1 MALEVTVGPP
11 RLAISQGYGV
21 LITDPDGQIPWP
33 TDKGFYDSDTRIISS
48 WQIFAD
54 GTPWNLL
61 NSGDIAYYAMEIFM
75 ANAELNT
82 FMGKVPA
89 GTVSMT
95 VGRTIGGGIHE
106 DIDLV
111 NHNQFP
117 VQFNL
122 EIAIRSDFAD
132 LFEVKS
138 GQIVRRGLIT
148 TDWSPK
154 RASLK
159 TSYDNSSFQ
168 RQLIVRVV
176 EASCDPVY
184 ANGRISFLVELK
196 PGQSWHACLL
206 YDVTAGVGKAKT
218 THRAPTHCIGHH
230 NSGEPAD
237 RLADWHKTVM
247 TIETSNE
254 EFYRFYRQSLDD
266 MAALRLPI
274 GGASHAEFIPAA
286 GVPWFLAL
294 FGRDTLI
301 VSLQNAMVHH
311 DFARGALKILG
322 DLQARERD
330 DYRDAEPGKILHE
343 MRRGELAHFKLIPHT
358 PYYGTADAT
367 ILYLMVLHKAWRC
380 TGDLDLVKEFLPVAE
395 RCLTWIDKYGDRDG
409 DGFQEYQTRS
419 PAGMENMGWKDSGE
433 SMVYT
438 DGSLVK
444 GPKALC
450 ELQGYVYDALL
461 RMAFVYDAL
470 GKPRKAA
477 ALRAK
482 AKTLFDR
489 FNEKFWDEKAGF
501 YALCLDGE
509 KKKVM
514 SIASNQGQLLWS
526 GIVPQDRAEKLV
538 RRLMEPDMW
547 SGWGIR
553 TLSADHPAF
562 NPNSYQNGS
571 VWPHDNAFIALGF
584 RRYGFAAEANRIAR
598 DISGAAGYF
607 AFHQMPE
614 LFSGLQ
620 RAPMN
625 FPVQYLGAN
634 VPQAWAAGSA
644 FASVQMMLGFQPDEP
659 NGRLYIDPVLP
670 DWMPDI
676 TVRNLRL
683 GGHHGDLRFW
693 REGAATRWEVLKGDP
708 GRVVQRSYATGSERP
723 S

>member
-470 GKPRKAA
+470 GKPRKAT

-526 GIVPQDRAEKLV
+526 GIVPHDRAEKLV